1 MAWQGRISDAGG
13 LSQRE
18 VRQVAKRTSP
28 QKKLYDDGQ
37 TPEDLA
43 KIKGDVLPEKVPAEG
58 IVTEYGSPEYMK
70 YLGIQPMRIS
80 PTGEVTILPDGST
93 MFDHPAT
100 ALDVN
105 RLEKA
110 TVNQQKDA
118 WIDWDHLGR
127 ARKRGDG
134 EIPEWDHMALWSM
147 TRREGSK
154 LAIDPEIIREIN
166 RIVIDEFRKSQ
177 DQGVDEKTKIPFPL
191 IENGAKDIFLM
202 PVHYDTD
209 NVHLQAFVNRIPWD
223 FEGKVSGRA
232 ERTNSFF
239 DNIRARINQRLKA
252 AEIPL
257 ELLGEPAAA
266 HDRKA
271 GVEDVQA
278 VARIL
283 EDAELDV
290 PPDLTLGRA
299 KERVFRIVDMPE
311 LERHEEELTAEL
323 LDITRRQ
330 NLLTGALKQ
339 VQGAKALYVENATLK
354 DEKAALEA
362 DLSETK
368 ATLEETGIELSKVNA
383 ELDGA
388 RGEIETLTEQV
399 TAATA
404 KIAEQVDQIETLEGE
419 KTELKADLDEARQQ
433 LAQTDAALEQERAGR
448 AVDVKKAAE
457 TEAVLK
463 SQVEELTKALDDE
476 RTARKAEAEAATK
489 AIEQAQKATQ
499 ETKGELQAERDTFL
513 ERARAWADEHV
524 KSPLVAQIDTLKE
537 ELAEARRSFAAE
549 MADAQRQFMTQI
561 RELTASI
568 RPQQAEQAAPARQRQ
583 QWPSWSQKSF
593 AELTSAEK
601 TAAQKALDSEIK
613 AGRMQ
618 EGLRLA
624 DFHRIVN
631 DRWREQQASS
641 AEQNSGPKPKL

>member
-1 MAWQGRISDAGG
+1 MAWQGRISEAGG

-43 KIKGDVLPEKVPAEG
+43 KIKGDVQPEKVPAEG

-110 TVNQQKDA
+110 TVQQQKDA

-154 LAIDPEIIREIN
+154 LAIDPEIVREIN
-166 RIVIDEFRKSQ
+166 RIVVDEFRKSQ
-177 DQGVDEKTKIPFPL
+177 DQGIDEKTKLSFPL
-191 IENGAKDIFLM
+191 IDNGAKDIFLM

-223 FEGKVSGRA
+223 FDGKVSGRA

-257 ELLGEPAAA
+257 ELLGEPTAA

-283 EDAELDV
+283 ENAELDV

-354 DEKAALEA
+354 DEKAALEV

-368 ATLEETGIELSKVNA
+368 ATLEETSSELSKVST
-383 ELDGA
+383 ELDDA

-404 KIAEQVDQIETLEGE
+404 KIVEQVDQIEALEGE
-419 KTELKADLDEARQQ
+419 KTELKADLDETRQQ
-433 LAQTDAALEQERAGR
+433 LAQTDAALDQERAGR
-448 AVDVKKAAE
+448 TADAKKASE
-457 TEAVLK
+457 SEADLNNQIANIMK
-463 SQVEELTKALDDE
+463 RLDDE
-476 RTARKAEAEAATK
+476 QQARKAEAEAAAK
-489 AIEQAQKATQ
+489 ALEQAHKSTQ
-499 ETKGELQAERDTFL
+499 EVTDALKVERDTFL
-513 ERARAWADEHV
+513 DRATAWANENV
-524 KSPLVAQIDTLKE
+524 RAPLMSQVETLKE

-549 MADAQRQFMTQI
+549 MADAQRQFMAQI

-568 RPQQAEQAAPARQRQ
+568 RPQQAAPARPR
-583 QWPSWSQKSF
+583 QWPSWTQKPF
-593 AELTSAEK
+593 GELTSAEK

-613 AGRMQ
+613 AGRQQ
-618 EGLRLA
+618 EGLRLS
-624 DFHRIVN
+624 DFHKLVN
-631 DRWREQQASS
+631 DSWRDQQTSS
-641 AEQNSGPKPKL
+641 AEQNTGPKPKL